1 MIPEPQILVRGLT
14 LAPISATIATPT
26 FSGAAIAK
34 AVEKQAVEESTAIPL
49 DHAPFPSAATAIGE
63 IESGLPPADRPEE
76 PAPTPPN
83 FWDKEWL
90 SLNVKTWAWIS
101 GGVFLFILILIIVF
115 ASLKRNKK

>member
-34 AVEKQAVEESTAIPL
+34 AVEKQAVEESTATPIPL
-49 DHAPFPSAATAIGE
+49 DYVRPDSIEE
-63 IESGLPPADRPEE
+63 IETGLPPADQPEE
-76 PAPTPPN
+76 PTPTPTN